1 MNSQDKPVPR
11 AIRRRPDGVEIDWG
25 DGGDRAVFPA
35 RTLRLA
41 CTCAACVDEISGRR
55 TLDPATIPPDIRAD
69 SLELVGAYGL
79 RVRWSDGHG
88 TGIYTFAWLRAAAS

>member
-11 AIRRRPDGVEIDWG
+11 AIRRRPDGVEIDWD
-25 DGGDRAVFPA
+25 DGGDPVLFAA
-35 RTLRLA
+35 QALRLA
-41 CTCAACVDEISGRR
+41 CPCAVCVDEISGRR

-88 TGIYTFAWLRAAAS
+88 TGIYTFAWLRAAHS